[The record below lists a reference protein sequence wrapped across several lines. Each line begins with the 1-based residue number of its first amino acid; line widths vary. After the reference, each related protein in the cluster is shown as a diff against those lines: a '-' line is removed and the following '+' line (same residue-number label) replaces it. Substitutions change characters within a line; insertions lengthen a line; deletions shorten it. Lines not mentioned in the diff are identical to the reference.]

1 MAEIIKCLYA
11 RVLLDCLIFVRT
23 VSCIVQ
29 KQPER
34 ENVYILMEVRI
45 LSALFF
51 NFRILTKS

>member
-1 MAEIIKCLYA
+1 MLICT
-11 RVLLDCLIFVRT
+11 CLIGLSDICTYCVVYR
-23 VSCIVQ
+23 SE
-29 KQPER
+29 QPER